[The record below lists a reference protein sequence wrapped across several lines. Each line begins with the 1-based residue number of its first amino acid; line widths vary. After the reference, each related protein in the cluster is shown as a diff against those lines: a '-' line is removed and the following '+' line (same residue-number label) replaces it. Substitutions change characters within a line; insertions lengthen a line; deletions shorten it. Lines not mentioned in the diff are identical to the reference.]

1 MIKGIKFRDTCP
13 ISNVR
18 IKSLL
23 LKMKSYIFFALIMN
37 NWATNE
43 TIDPITAAINNN
55 DRLSLIALM
64 LVFFN
69 IFKSN
74 LNLIFN

>member
-1 MIKGIKFRDTCP
+1 MIKGIKFRDTSP

-23 LKMKSYIFFALIMN
+23 LKIKLYMFFALIMN
-37 NWATNE
+37 NWATND
-43 TIDPITAAINNN
+43 TIEPIAAAINNN
-55 DRLSLIALM
+55 ERLSFVALM
-64 LVFFN
+64 FIFFN

-74 LNLIFN
+74 LN